1 MKKSRPRITVRPP
14 FRKPSMMIDLAEV
27 DSFGGSCQT
36 PPLPVLM
43 EFGDLPLHRFRLPR
57 GKFDIDRMVKEFG
70 SRLVRSDSRTSAR
83 EERDNWRDAVF
94 HLKIFGAFVHY
105 DSGSLAIYASTR
117 RKAMRLGLKLQRYL
131 ILEKETGGRFELISR
146 SGGMFDTETITL
158 EPSTIYKDEDLALYY
173 GDDFPG
179 WSTDFAVRLSRR
191 HSGLTLPAKED
202 YSLAEIFNESVAE
215 PPDEKI
221 VGFAA

>member
-1 MKKSRPRITVRPP
+1 
-14 FRKPSMMIDLAEV
+14 
-27 DSFGGSCQT
+27 
-36 PPLPVLM
+36 
-43 EFGDLPLHRFRLPR
+43 
-57 GKFDIDRMVKEFG
+57 
-70 SRLVRSDSRTSAR
+70 
-83 EERDNWRDAVF
+83 
-94 HLKIFGAFVHY
+94 
-105 DSGSLAIYASTR
+105 
-117 RKAMRLGLKLQRYL
+117 LQRYL